1 MILGLDVSTSIVG
14 VCIYDEDDGL
24 VELERID
31 LRKEKNFFNKAKLV
45 EIFLTNIL
53 VIHPQITSVFIEDI
67 LQGYSRG
74 LSSAKT
80 ITQLARFNG
89 IVSFL
94 ACKIF
99 DVEPQYINVNTARKT
114 LGIKID
120 KTSKLDKKE
129 QVLLWADND
138 LGGYNWPK
146 KTLKSGPR
154 KGETEL
160 AKFCYDMADAYVIA
174 RAASVIGQQ
183 T

>member
-1 MILGLDVSTSIVG
+1 MILGLDVSTSIIGICV
-14 VCIYDEDDGL
+14 YDEDEVL
-24 VELERID
+24 IELEKID
-31 LRKEKNFFNKAKLV
+31 LRKEKNFFEKAKLV
-45 EIFLTNIL
+45 EIFLLDVRIK
-53 VIHPQITSVFIEDI
+53 HPQITKVFIEDI
-67 LQGYSRG
+67 MQGFSRG

-94 ACKIF
+94 SCKIF

-120 KTSKLDKKE
+120 KASKLDKKE
-129 QVLLWADND
+129 QVLLWVDND
-138 LGGYNWPK
+138 LSGYEWPK

-160 AKFCYDMADAYVIA
+160 EQFCYDMADSYVIA
-174 RAASVIGQQ
+174 KAAVVLGQ
-183 T
+183 

>member
-1 MILGLDVSTSIVG
+1 MILGLDVSTSVVG
-14 VCIYDEDDGL
+14 ICVYDRVEGL

-31 LRKEKNFFNKAKLV
+31 LRKEKNFFEKAKLV
-45 EIFLTNIL
+45 EIYLTNIR
-53 VIHPQITSVFIEDI
+53 VMYPQITDVYIEDI
-67 LQGYSRG
+67 LQSFSRG

-94 ACKIF
+94 VCKIF
-99 DVEPQYINVNTARKT
+99 DTEPEYINVNTARKT

-129 QVLLWADND
+129 QVLLWVDND
-138 LGGYNWPK
+138 LSGYDWPM

-154 KGETEL
+154 KGETEMEQ
-160 AKFCYDMADAYVIA
+160 FCYDMADSFVIA
-174 RAASVIGQQ
+174 RAASVLFQ
-183 T
+183 